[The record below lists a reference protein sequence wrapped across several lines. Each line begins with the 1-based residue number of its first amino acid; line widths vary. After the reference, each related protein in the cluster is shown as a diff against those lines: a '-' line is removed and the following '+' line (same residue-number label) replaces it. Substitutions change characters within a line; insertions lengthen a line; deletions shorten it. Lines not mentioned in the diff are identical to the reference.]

1 MVRMDER
8 ELLTRS
14 RNPCPVLRLAL
25 LLNVDTRYVCRYVS
39 EPVCRYV
46 LRRLNPRLSF
56 ERNYGRIRP
65 YSDSCEERIYWR
77 G

>member
-25 LLNVDTRYVCRYVS
+25 LLNVDARYVCR
-39 EPVCRYV
+39 
-46 LRRLNPRLSF
+46 
-56 ERNYGRIRP
+56 IRVKEAKP
-65 YSDSCEERIYWR
+65 
-77 G
+77 